1 MVIKRKLRNSTANT
15 STPVPEVKSE
25 EIKTPSPTPPVK
37 VERRGRP
44 RKSETSEEIT
54 NDRPVKASRPNETFK
69 IIPFNPK
76 GTTSNSKGKEKET
89 TQSPTDLPSEPVYN
103 EPVQQFEPNF
113 VTLPEAPVFSP
124 LPQQQSHITPPIQ
137 GASTYSDQVPLY
149 AIRYISKP
157 IQICFPKEALFNSS
171 FANKI
176 HLNNFNQ
183 LTAQVI
189 IFHKNELWDEANIL
203 ERLYYKNK
211 NQHQR
216 AGYFRKII
224 EVRKFLKR
232 IKEMGINELM
242 SGFIEA
248 FYSKKIGKIRSTWDQ
263 VPSQEMVI
271 FVMNRL
277 IGVVLLMNKA
287 LQIFNDAFNTFSA
300 LLRQTEFMSFALA
313 CLAILARFNI
323 LTRVMLEE
331 IKKCYG
337 LLRNWVEY
345 FPRSS
350 QTIPETDLDNE
361 INKLPE
367 FL

>member
-137 GASTYSDQVPLY
+137 GASTYSGNILQTPRNTRPRKWIRRKVVIKTTGAEIAVPVWY
-149 AIRYISKP
+149 SNEQK
-157 IQICFPKEALFNSS
+157 Q
-171 FANKI
+171 
-176 HLNNFNQ
+176 LNN
-183 LTAQVI
+183 
-189 IFHKNELWDEANIL
+189 
-203 ERLYYKNK
+203 Y
-211 NQHQR
+211 
-216 AGYFRKII
+216 G
-224 EVRKFLKR
+224 
-232 IKEMGINELM
+232 
-242 SGFIEA
+242 
-248 FYSKKIGKIRSTWDQ
+248 
-263 VPSQEMVI
+263 
-271 FVMNRL
+271 MN
-277 IGVVLLMNKA
+277 
-287 LQIFNDAFNTFSA
+287 
-300 LLRQTEFMSFALA
+300 
-313 CLAILARFNI
+313 
-323 LTRVMLEE
+323 
-331 IKKCYG
+331 
-337 LLRNWVEY
+337 
-345 FPRSS
+345 
-350 QTIPETDLDNE
+350 
-361 INKLPE
+361 
-367 FL
+367 